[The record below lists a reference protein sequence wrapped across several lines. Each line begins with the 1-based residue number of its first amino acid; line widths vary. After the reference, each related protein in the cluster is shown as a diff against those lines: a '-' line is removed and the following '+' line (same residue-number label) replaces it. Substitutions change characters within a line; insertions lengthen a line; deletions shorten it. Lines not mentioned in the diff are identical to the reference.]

1 MTLSKSRIL
10 YVDDDSDACEM
21 LKFLLELED
30 ERHDVTSVSTIPTAL
45 ALIEGQT
52 FDLYILDQQ
61 MPLMTGIEICRLI
74 RQTKPQIPV
83 VFYSA
88 MARDADRHA
97 ALAAGANEYLVKPND
112 LEKLTDTVKK
122 LLNKNLS
129 NSTNNNSNKIKM
141 RDRIRKTARE
151 DFTI

>member
-30 ERHDVTSVSTIPTAL
+30 ERYDVTSVSIIPKAL
-45 ALIEGQT
+45 ALIENRT
-52 FDLYILDQQ
+52 FELYILDQQ
-61 MPLMTGIEICRLI
+61 MPEMTGVELCRLI

-83 VFYSA
+83 IFYSA
-88 MARDADRHA
+88 MARDLDRQA

-122 LLNKNLS
+122 LLSKKLS
-129 NSTNNNSNKIKM
+129 NLTNNNSNKIEM
-141 RDRIRKTARE
+141 RDCISNSA
-151 DFTI
+151 

>member
-1 MTLSKSRIL
+1 MILSKSRIL

-30 ERHDVTSVSTIPTAL
+30 KSYEVTSVSTIPKAL
-45 ALIEGQT
+45 ALIENQT
-52 FDLYILDQQ
+52 FELYILDQQ
-61 MPLMTGIEICRLI
+61 MPEMTGVELCRLI

-88 MARDADRHA
+88 MARDTDRQA

-122 LLNKNLS
+122 LLSKKLS
-129 NSTNNNSNKIKM
+129 NSTNNNSNKIEM
-141 RDRIRKTARE
+141 RDCISKSA
-151 DFTI
+151 